1 MEDSYESLVQSGSR
15 PCNHK
20 GCSKEASSL
29 RRAYC
34 SVWHEFLDLVSG
46 KLLYEGKRYE

>member
-1 MEDSYESLVQSGSR
+1 MKDPYENLVQSGSR
-15 PCNHK
+15 SCNHK
-20 GCSKEASSL
+20 DCGKETSSL

-46 KLLYEGKRYE
+46 KLLYEGTRYE